1 MLYCI
6 VMLGGMLAM
15 NKLIK
20 LLSLMVITC
29 SLSSCAT
36 KNSNL
41 LSAGK
46 LVNYQDCPLPLWQ
59 EWRVSLETD
68 TLQSAKKNIKLEYG
82 HMEWEYQYNEILS
95 ADNSQEVNLS
105 LIRKIYN
112 EDNETTQKIL
122 SLDEQL
128 GNIMSNKY
136 AFGLEKDSDDRE
148 STIVFN
154 QELLIDEVFIED
166 FSIGDTGRIAY
177 GLVLST
183 IDGQALSF
191 LDTTLD
197 IYGNP
202 YSFVG
207 GYYTVS
213 IGYEI
218 NNGKITFSDARSTLN
233 EIW

>member
-1 MLYCI
+1 
-6 VMLGGMLAM
+6 M

-20 LLSLMVITC
+20 LLSLLMVLTC

-36 KNSNL
+36 KNSDL

-46 LVNYQDCPLPLWQ
+46 LVNYQDCPLSLWQ

-68 TLQSAKKNIKLEYG
+68 TLQSAKKNIKLGYG

-95 ADNSQEVNLS
+95 ADSSQEVNLS
-105 LIRKIYN
+105 LIKKIYN
-112 EDNETTQKIL
+112 EDNETIQKVL

-128 GNIMSNKY
+128 GNIMSSKY
-136 AFGLEKDSDDRE
+136 SFCFEKDSDDKE
-148 STIVFN
+148 SAIVFK
-154 QELLIDEVFIED
+154 QELLIDEVSIED
-166 FSIGDTGRIAY
+166 LSIGDTGRIAY

-213 IGYEI
+213 IGYKI
-218 NNGKITFSDARSTLN
+218 NNGEIIFSDARSTLN

>member
-1 MLYCI
+1 
-6 VMLGGMLAM
+6 
-15 NKLIK
+15 
-20 LLSLMVITC
+20 
-29 SLSSCAT
+29 
-36 KNSNL
+36 
-41 LSAGK
+41 
-46 LVNYQDCPLPLWQ
+46 
-59 EWRVSLETD
+59 
-68 TLQSAKKNIKLEYG
+68 
-82 HMEWEYQYNEILS
+82 MEWEYQYNEILS